1 MKRVLSVLLA
11 LCLLLGAVP
20 TLAFAADSDF
30 VIEDGVL
37 TEYNGPG
44 GEVVVPDGVTV
55 IGRNAFAGREDVT
68 GVDLPDGVT
77 KIEAMA
83 FERTGLV
90 TIDMPDSVTE
100 IGDSSFNSCKNLFN
114 VRLSKNLKTISA
126 YAFQYCDNIYFVKIP
141 KGVTSIGM
149 DAFSSCKNLGGIEVP
164 SSVTEIRGFAFNKS
178 SNLRVVFYAGSK
190 SDWEKISIGDNK
202 EFDSAKFTYN
212 LSWADTD
219 FCVRGDGL
227 LQGYYGSDADV
238 IIPSGIKEVY
248 GGVFETNKTVETVTI
263 PEGVKSIYGEA
274 FDRCPNL
281 KSVKIPVST
290 TYIMFET
297 FVECDN
303 LTDIYYAGTKEQWNK
318 ISSEYDYA
326 KKLTEQVT
334 MHYSSGG
341 ETPSTNF
348 TDVKPN
354 AYYANAVKWA
364 VENGITSGIGGGK
377 FAPESTCKRE
387 QIVTFLYRAMGSPAV
402 AVTDSFV
409 DMPKNEEFQRAI
421 SWAVEKKIT
430 SGVGGGRF
438 APGKGCTRAE
448 AMTFIWRAAGRP
460 EPSAEASFADMPK
473 NADFRKAISWAYEH
487 KITSGTGDGTKF
499 SPDQT
504 CTRGQIVTFLYNA
517 RSIF

>member
-178 SNLRVVFYAGSK
+178 SNLRVVLYAGSK

-212 LSWADTD
+212 HSWADTD
-219 FCVRGDGL
+219 FSVVGDGL

-297 FVECDN
+297 FVSCDN

-334 MHYSSGG
+334 MHYGSGG

-348 TDVKPN
+348 TDVRAN
-354 AYYANAVKWA
+354 AYYADAVKWA
-364 VENGITSGIGGGK
+364 VENNITAGTGGGK
-377 FAPESTCKRE
+377 FSPDKTCTRD
-387 QIVTFLYRAMGSPAV
+387 QIVTFLYRSKNSPAV
-402 AVTDSFV
+402 TITSQFT
-409 DMPKNEEFQRAI
+409 DMPKNQEFQKAI
-421 SWAVEKKIT
+421 SWAVENSIT
-430 SGVGGGRF
+430 VGDGKGHF
-438 APGKGCTRAE
+438 LPAKGCTRAE
-448 AMTFIWRAAGRP
+448 AMTFIWRAAGKP
-460 EPSAEASFADMPK
+460 EPQAVAGFTDMPS
-473 NADFRKAISWAYEH
+473 NSDFQKAISWASENG
-487 KITSGTGDGTKF
+487 ITSGVGGNRF
-499 SPDQT
+499 GSNRT